1 MTDFQKAKKETM
13 YLWQVTLGD
22 RSVYTPA
29 VDKLQATKRGAV
41 LLGVR
46 WRETAAQMDVLR
58 MRKASDRDIAAY
70 ERRRY

>member
-29 VDKLQATKRGAV
+29 VDKLQASKRGAA

-46 WRETAAQMDVLR
+46 WRETAAQMDVMRL
-58 MRKASDRDIAAY
+58 RKASERDIAAY
-70 ERRRY
+70 ERRRD